1 MKSQVTETDVVI
13 VGGGLAGLSAACY
26 LARGGVAVTLFEKA
40 AHLGGRA
47 STQVYDGYAFNRGIH
62 ALYCGGAA
70 SEVLQ
75 ELGVPYSGHS
85 PQDLFALRAGR
96 LYPLP
101 ADPLTML
108 RTDLLDLGGKW
119 ELLRWF
125 AGLPRL
131 NPAKYGRVSVQDWIA
146 RTIRRPAVRQLVSAV
161 ARTAVYSAALDQVS
175 ADVLIVKLQL
185 QLKAGIKYIDG
196 GWQTLVDG
204 LRRAAE
210 QAGAR
215 IVSDMRV
222 TAVEHGDG
230 SGHGVRLEDGSL
242 VRAAAVILATSPQDA
257 VRLVDGGAYPA
268 LRSIVAGLVPAQI
281 ACLDVALRR
290 MPDPRHPIV
299 QDLERPRFLSTQSR
313 FAQIAPEGGALIH
326 TFKQLDQ
333 AQPTDPHADEH
344 DLEDLLDRVQPGWRE
359 VLVKRVYLPRIDAAG
374 MLPMAATGGYAG
386 RPGPRVPGLAH
397 LYLAGDWIGAGFLA
411 DAGLSSARQVA
422 HLLLDGDLA
431 AARATAHPVAA
442 GAGR

>member
-1 MKSQVTETDVVI
+1 MESQLTETDVVI

-47 STQVYDGYAFNRGIH
+47 ATQVYDDYHFNRGVH
-62 ALYCGGAA
+62 ALYCGGAT

-75 ELGVPYSGHS
+75 ELGIPYSGHG
-85 PQDLFALRAGR
+85 PQDLFALRGGTLHA
-96 LYPLP
+96 LP

-108 RTDLLDLGGKW
+108 KTDLLDLGGKW

-131 NPAKYGRVSVQDWIA
+131 NAAEFGRVSVQEWIR

-185 QLKAGIKYIDG
+185 QLKHGITYIDG

-204 LRRAAE
+204 LRRVAE

-215 IVSDMRV
+215 IVSDTRV
-222 TAVEHGDG
+222 VAVEHQDG
-230 SGHGVRLEDGSL
+230 AVRRVRLDDGGL
-242 VRAAAVILATSPQDA
+242 VRAGAVILATSPQDA

-268 LRSIVAGLVPAQI
+268 LRRIVDGLVPAQI

-290 MPDPRHPIV
+290 LPDPRHPIV
-299 QDLERPRFLSTQSR
+299 QDLERPRFLTTQSR
-313 FAQIAPEGGALIH
+313 FVDIAPEGGALIH
-326 TFKQLDQ
+326 TFKQLD
-333 AQPTDPHADEH
+333 PEHSTDPHADERE
-344 DLEDLLDRVQPGWRE
+344 LEDLLDTVQPGWRE
-359 VLVKRVYLPRIDAAG
+359 VLVKRIYLPRIDASG
-374 MLPMAATGGYAG
+374 MLPTAQAGGYAG
-386 RPGPRVPGLAH
+386 RPGPRVPGLAN
-397 LYLAGDWIGAGFLA
+397 LYLAGDWIGDGFLA
-411 DAGLSSARQVA
+411 DASLSSARQVA
-422 HLLLDGDLA
+422 HLLLAGNRA
-431 AARATAHPVAA
+431 AARAAA
-442 GAGR
+442 

>member
-1 MKSQVTETDVVI
+1 MESQLTETDVVI

-47 STQVYDGYAFNRGIH
+47 ATQVYDDYHFNRGVH
-62 ALYCGGAA
+62 ALYCGGAT

-75 ELGVPYSGHS
+75 ELGIPYSGHG
-85 PQDLFALRAGR
+85 PQDLFALRGGTLHA
-96 LYPLP
+96 LP

-108 RTDLLDLGGKW
+108 KTDLLDLGGKW

-131 NPAKYGRVSVQDWIA
+131 NAAEFGRVSVQEWIR

-161 ARTAVYSAALDQVS
+161 ARTAVYCAALDLVS

-185 QLKAGIKYIDG
+185 QLKHGITYIDG

-204 LRRAAE
+204 LRRVAE

-215 IVSDMRV
+215 IVSDTRV
-222 TAVEHGDG
+222 VAVEHQDG
-230 SGHGVRLEDGSL
+230 AVRRVRLDDGGL
-242 VRAAAVILATSPQDA
+242 VRAGAVILATSPQDA

-268 LRSIVAGLVPAQI
+268 LRRIVDGLVPAQF

-290 MPDPRHPIV
+290 LPDPRHPIV
-299 QDLERPRFLSTQSR
+299 QDLERPRFLTTQSR
-313 FAQIAPEGGALIH
+313 FVDIAPEGGALIH
-326 TFKQLDQ
+326 TFKQLDP
-333 AQPTDPHADEH
+333 AHSTDPHADERE
-344 DLEDLLDRVQPGWRE
+344 LEDLLDTVQPGWRE
-359 VLVKRVYLPRIDAAG
+359 VLVKRIYLPRIDASG
-374 MLPMAATGGYAG
+374 MLPTAQAGGYAG
-386 RPGPRVPGLAH
+386 RLGPRVPGLAN
-397 LYLAGDWIGAGFLA
+397 LYLAGDWIGDGFLA
-411 DAGLSSARQVA
+411 DASLGSARQVA
-422 HLLLDGDLA
+422 HLLLSGNRA
-431 AARATAHPVAA
+431 AARAAA
-442 GAGR
+442 

>member
-1 MKSQVTETDVVI
+1 MESQLTETDVVI

-26 LARGGVAVTLFEKA
+26 LARGGVAVTLFEKG

-47 STQVYDGYAFNRGIH
+47 ATQVYDDYHFNRGVH
-62 ALYCGGAA
+62 ALYCGGAT

-75 ELGVPYSGHS
+75 ELGIPYSGHG
-85 PQDLFALRAGR
+85 PQDLFALRGGTLHA
-96 LYPLP
+96 LP

-108 RTDLLDLGGKW
+108 KTDLLDLGGKW

-131 NPAKYGRVSVQDWIA
+131 NAAEFGRVSVQEWIR

-185 QLKAGIKYIDG
+185 QLKHGITYIDG

-204 LRRAAE
+204 LRRVAE

-215 IVSDMRV
+215 SVSDTRV
-222 TAVEHGDG
+222 VAVEHQDG
-230 SGHGVRLEDGSL
+230 AVRRVRLDDGGL
-242 VRAAAVILATSPQDA
+242 VRAGAVILATSPQDA

-268 LRSIVAGLVPAQI
+268 LRRIVDGLVPAQI

-290 MPDPRHPIV
+290 LPDPRHPIV
-299 QDLERPRFLSTQSR
+299 QDLERPRFLTTQSR
-313 FAQIAPEGGALIH
+313 FVDIAPEGGALIH
-326 TFKQLDQ
+326 TFKQLD
-333 AQPTDPHADEH
+333 PEHSTDPHADERE
-344 DLEDLLDRVQPGWRE
+344 LEDLLDTVQPGWRE
-359 VLVKRVYLPRIDAAG
+359 VLVKRIYLPRIDASG
-374 MLPMAATGGYAG
+374 MLPTAQAGGYAG
-386 RPGPRVPGLAH
+386 RPGPRVPGLAN
-397 LYLAGDWIGAGFLA
+397 LYLAGDWIGDGFLA
-411 DAGLSSARQVA
+411 DASLGSARQVA
-422 HLLLDGDLA
+422 HLLLAGNRA
-431 AARATAHPVAA
+431 AARAAA
-442 GAGR
+442 